1 MFLILKISI
10 VTVCYNSV
18 TTIRDTIES
27 VFAQDF
33 ANIEYIVIDGG
44 SKDNTFEVIDGFSNR
59 IAYIVSEP
67 DKGIYDA
74 MNKGIALTTGDVIG
88 ILNSDDFYLHSEV
101 ISQVVQAFKDN
112 PNADLVLGN
121 VDFVN
126 ACDLTRPTRLYSS
139 FRFLPWK
146 MRFGFMPAHPGAF
159 IKKSAYDKVGLY
171 KLGYKIGADFDLFVR
186 MLMVKKMPYFKLNH
200 TLVRMRVG
208 GVSTSGL
215 RSYLTSTNEMLRS
228 LKKNKVYS
236 NSLFLL
242 LRLPVK
248 FFQMARFKLGFK

>member
-1 MFLILKISI
+1 MSLKISVI
-10 VTVCYNSV
+10 TVCFNSEK
-18 TTIRDTIES
+18 TIRDTIES
-27 VFAQDF
+27 VLAQDYPS
-33 ANIEYIVIDGG
+33 IEYIIVDGG
-44 SKDNTFEVIDGFSNR
+44 SNDDTLEVIREYPTCVDTV
-59 IAYIVSEP
+59 ISES

-236 NSLFLL
+236 NSLFIL

-248 FFQMARFKLGFK
+248 FFQMARLKLGFK